1 MNNYKGLFYNE
12 DHQKHYYEGGA
23 HFKYKHLV
31 RALKEL
37 KAKREEEEENEIKI
51 NLRNKSLDIYQQ
63 DKNTKYN
70 NLATIDNN
78 NNYNNIFESPIHKRD
93 KKDAYIEQLL
103 SIDKLKL
110 QKRHKIKLKEIKTE
124 HRPKELE
131 VLYTEN
137 NRYNNDNEPQIRN
150 ISMDLHKLRERNNDD
165 FKSRILLSEDK
176 KIKNIL
182 NAKLSTKNL
191 EKLPKI
197 KSLYYNN
204 LSKKNVVE
212 NYSNSNMATNS
223 TNIKGEFSDQINTK
237 LEFEI
242 NKSLKKPDFLIFS
255 NKKNLPQISGNSLS
269 IFNNNKS
276 NNTFEKNKLMFT
288 INNNRNNKEDLTI
301 NRNNKNKSLVFSDNN
316 NDEDDKDIII
326 RNINLTK
333 NNYKVFKLK
342 NKDNEISNIEIKSK
356 LMDNSKRKK
365 SHKKSSRK
373 KKKKKENESDE

>member
-124 HRPKELE
+124 HRLKELE

-356 LMDNSKRKK
+356 LMDDSERKK

>member
-356 LMDNSKRKK
+356 LMDDSERKK